1 MDWERVLTL
10 TFLVNVL
17 AASFRLAT
25 PLVLAA
31 IGETFAERSGVFNL
45 GVEGIMLLCS
55 FVGFAGAHATGNL
68 WMGVAAAALAGAVL
82 GLVYAFFVVSL
93 RSDQIVAGFAML
105 LISSGGAI
113 YLNRLVFPSLHG
125 EQPMISPFAVVP
137 VPFLREIP
145 FLGKILF
152 NHSMLTYLMLACV
165 LVSGVVLY
173 RTRFG
178 LRISAVGEYP
188 KAADAVGVNVVFI
201 RYACV
206 VIGAALA
213 GVAGAYFSLA
223 DLGFYV
229 DTLVGGRGFIALALV
244 VFGQWNPFLV
254 LLGGLLFGAVEA
266 IQQRLQFLGSPIPA
280 EFMIVLPYVLTIF
293 VLLIGRKRRAPSALT
308 VPYARE

>member
-1 MDWERVLTL
+1 VDWGRVLTL
-10 TFLVNVL
+10 AFLINVL

-31 IGETFAERSGVFNL
+31 IGETFAERAGVFNL

-55 FVGFAGAHATGNL
+55 FVGFAGAYATGSL

-82 GLVYAFFVVSL
+82 GLIYAVFAVSL
-93 RSDQIVAGFAML
+93 RSDQIVAGFAL
-105 LISSGGAI
+105 LIISSGAAI
-113 YLNRLVFPSLHG
+113 YLNRLAFPSQHG
-125 EQPMISPFAVVP
+125 EQPMISPYAVAP
-137 VPFLREIP
+137 APLLSEIP
-145 FLGKILF
+145 IVGKILF
-152 NHSMLTYLMLACV
+152 NHSPLTYLMLGCV
-165 LVSGVVLY
+165 LLSGLVLY

-178 LRISAVGEYP
+178 VRISAVGEYP
-188 KAADAVGVNVVFI
+188 KAADAAGVNVAFI

-213 GVAGAYFSLA
+213 GVGGAYFSLA

-229 DTLVGGRGFIALALV
+229 DTMVSGRGFIALALV

-266 IQQRLQFLGSPIPA
+266 IQQRLQFLGSPIPP
-280 EFMIVLPYVLTIF
+280 EFMIMMPYILTIL
-293 VLLIGRKRRAPSALT
+293 VLLVGRKRRAPSALT